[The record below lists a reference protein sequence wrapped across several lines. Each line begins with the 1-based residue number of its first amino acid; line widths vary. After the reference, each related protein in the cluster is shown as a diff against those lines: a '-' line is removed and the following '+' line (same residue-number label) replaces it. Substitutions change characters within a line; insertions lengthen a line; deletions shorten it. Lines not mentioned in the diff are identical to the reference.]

1 MEIAKE
7 DKLKNNIVEDIKN
20 REKIIQETYEN
31 LKKTHNTDNESHINS
46 ILYDYQNYYNNKRE
60 EKEKQ
65 INALK
70 VILEHLDNLKKTNN
84 REKIKEDK
92 ISISNKLKKLYEE
105 LKSIPK

>member
-7 DKLKNNIVEDIKN
+7 DKLKKNIVEEIKK
-20 REKIIQETYEN
+20 REEIIKKTYEK
-31 LKKTHNTDNESHINS
+31 LKKQTDNVTDTNS

-70 VILEHLDNLKKTNN
+70 VILEHLDNLKKTDN

>member
-7 DKLKNNIVEDIKN
+7 DKLKKNIVEEIKK
-20 REKIIQETYEN
+20 REQIIKKTYEK
-31 LKKTHNTDNESHINS
+31 LKKQPDNETDTNS

-70 VILEHLDNLKKTNN
+70 VILEHLDNLKKTDN

-92 ISISNKLKKLYEE
+92 ISISNELKKLYEE